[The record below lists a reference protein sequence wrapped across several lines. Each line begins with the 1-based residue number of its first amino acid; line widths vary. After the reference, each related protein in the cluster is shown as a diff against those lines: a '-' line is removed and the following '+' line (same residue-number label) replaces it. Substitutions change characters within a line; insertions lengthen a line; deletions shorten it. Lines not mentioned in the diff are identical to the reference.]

1 MSRASFSNWKIL
13 ALAIIPLLF
22 IIAFIQLQPDALET
36 RQSPVPGLSQPE
48 TAETETADEP
58 GEENPNIKSGGDT
71 SFIVLDPE
79 TAGKYGVKGLILITL
94 APGTHS
100 PGTPSETPASL
111 TIERGQEL
119 NITIQ
124 LHFYSYKPDFNETV
138 VKLNPKGRWGLS
150 ILKRAEDGS
159 EVTLND
165 YVIYTPSG
173 RVTLKANQTLPVT
186 MTIRMPKELSRVNIA
201 LGAVGISADV
211 PIISRVWGYID
222 VT

>member
-1 MSRASFSNWKIL
+1 MSKASFSNWKIL

-165 YVIYTPSG
+165 
-173 RVTLKANQTLPVT
+173 
-186 MTIRMPKELSRVNIA
+186 
-201 LGAVGISADV
+201 
-211 PIISRVWGYID
+211 
-222 VT
+222 